1 MSLKTVS
8 LISLVIVS
16 LVFIVQ
22 LVELYSYLQIDYE
35 WVTVTAYS
43 KFIKVIDALLW
54 LPFMLF
60 FWKVFKG

>member
-8 LISLVIVS
+8 QISLTIVS

-22 LVELYSYLQIDYE
+22 LVELYSYLQIDSE
-35 WVTVTAYS
+35 WVSAYDI
-43 KFIKVIDALLW
+43 FLRVIDALLW

-60 FWKVFKG
+60 FWKIIKG

>member
-22 LVELYSYLQIDYE
+22 LVELYSYLQDDSE
-35 WVTVTAYS
+35 WVSAYY

-60 FWKVFKG
+60 FWKIFKG

>member
-8 LISLVIVS
+8 YISLTIVS

-22 LVELYSYLQIDYE
+22 LIELYSCLQLDSE
-35 WVTVTAYS
+35 WVTA
-43 KFIKVIDALLW
+43 FEKVCKAVEALLW

-60 FWKVFKG
+60 FWKIIKG

>member
-8 LISLVIVS
+8 QVSLTIVS

-22 LVELYSYLQIDYE
+22 LVELYSYLQIDSE
-35 WVTVTAYS
+35 WVSGYD
-43 KFIKVIDALLW
+43 KFIKVIDTLLW

-60 FWKVFKG
+60 FWKIIKG

>member
-8 LISLVIVS
+8 QISLAIVS

-22 LVELYSYLQIDYE
+22 LVDMYSYLQSDSE
-35 WVTVTAYS
+35 WVTTWDKACS
-43 KFIKVIDALLW
+43 VIGALLW

-60 FWKVFKG
+60 FWKIIKG

>member
-8 LISLVIVS
+8 QISLTIIS

-22 LVELYSYLQIDYE
+22 VVELYSYLQIDSE
-35 WVTVTAYS
+35 WVSAYE
-43 KFIKVIDALLW
+43 KGLKVINTLLW

-60 FWKVFKG
+60 FWKIIKG

>member
-8 LISLVIVS
+8 TISLTIVS

-22 LVELYSYLQIDYE
+22 LVELYSYLQIDSE
-35 WVTVTAYS
+35 WISAYAM
-43 KFIKVIDALLW
+43 FIKVIDTLLW

-60 FWKVFKG
+60 FWKIIKG

>member
-8 LISLVIVS
+8 IISLTIVS

-22 LVELYSYLQIDYE
+22 LVELYSYLQLDSE
-35 WVTVTAYS
+35 WVSGYL
-43 KFIKVIDALLW
+43 KFIKVIDTLLW

-60 FWKVFKG
+60 FGKIIKG

>member
-8 LISLVIVS
+8 QVSLTIVS

-22 LVELYSYLQIDYE
+22 LVELYSYLQIDSE
-35 WVTVTAYS
+35 WVSANT
-43 KFIKVIDALLW
+43 KFIKVIDTLLW

-60 FWKVFKG
+60 FWKIIKG

>member
-8 LISLVIVS
+8 QISLAIVS

-22 LVELYSYLQIDYE
+22 LVELYSYLQIDSE
-35 WVTVTAYS
+35 WVTATE
-43 KFIKVIDALLW
+43 KVCRVVDALLW

-60 FWKVFKG
+60 FWKIIKG

>member
-8 LISLVIVS
+8 QISLTIVS

-22 LVELYSYLQIDYE
+22 VVELYSYLQIDSE
-35 WVTVTAYS
+35 WVSAYE
-43 KFIKVIDALLW
+43 KGLKVINTLLW

-60 FWKVFKG
+60 FWKIIKG

>member
-8 LISLVIVS
+8 QISLAIVS

-22 LVELYSYLQIDYE
+22 LVELYSYLQIDSE
-35 WVTVTAYS
+35 WVTTTERVCR
-43 KFIKVIDALLW
+43 VVDALLW

-60 FWKVFKG
+60 FWKIIKG

>member
-8 LISLVIVS
+8 QISLTIVS

-22 LVELYSYLQIDYE
+22 VIELYSYLQIDSE
-35 WVTVTAYS
+35 WVSAYE
-43 KFIKVIDALLW
+43 KGLKVINTLLW

-60 FWKVFKG
+60 FWKIIKG

>member
-22 LVELYSYLQIDYE
+22 LVELYSYLQIDNE
-35 WVTVTAYS
+35 LITAYS